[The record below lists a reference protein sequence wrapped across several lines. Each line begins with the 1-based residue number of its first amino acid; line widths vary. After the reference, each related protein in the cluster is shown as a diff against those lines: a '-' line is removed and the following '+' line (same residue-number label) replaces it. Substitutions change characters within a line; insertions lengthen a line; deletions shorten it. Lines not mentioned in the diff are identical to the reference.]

1 MAPFKLKKL
10 IPALGL
16 AVVIVG
22 SVLTYNVL
30 WGIKTRPIHRRDML
44 LIVATWLEDAIAL
57 NNQFRIDDKHYILLS
72 DDLRKEYGLPAVV
85 IESDVGEKIA
95 DKSKPR

>member
-22 SVLTYNVL
+22 SVLTYNML
-30 WGIKTRPIHRRDML
+30 WGIKPDLYTAGICCDSGDLVRRTL
-44 LIVATWLEDAIAL
+44 LHLCSTS
-57 NNQFRIDDKHYILLS
+57 F
-72 DDLRKEYGLPAVV
+72 GLTISIIFCCLMTCGRNMVY
-85 IESDVGEKIA
+85 
-95 DKSKPR
+95 RQ